1 MIEPYK
7 LKRKIKISYDKGFQ
21 RGTGNG
27 ERFFLKHIEIARVFI
42 IKKNPFAPYIPGGAD
57 PGFGPSFF
65 AFPVFR
71 SPFPVV

>member
-1 MIEPYK
+1 MTRDFNGE
-7 LKRKIKISYDKGFQ
+7 
-21 RGTGNG
+21 RGTENG

-65 AFPVFR
+65 YPFTRSRVYAFGCQRVNA
-71 SPFPVV
+71 

>member
-1 MIEPYK
+1 MTRDFNGE
-7 LKRKIKISYDKGFQ
+7 
-21 RGTGNG
+21 RGTENG

-65 AFPVFR
+65 IRLRVHGLTQVHGLGIKA
-71 SPFPVV
+71 